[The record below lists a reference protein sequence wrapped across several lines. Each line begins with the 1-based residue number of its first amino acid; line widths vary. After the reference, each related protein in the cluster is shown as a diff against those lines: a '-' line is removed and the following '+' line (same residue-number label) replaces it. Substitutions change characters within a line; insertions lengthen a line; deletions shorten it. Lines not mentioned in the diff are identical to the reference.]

1 MLASTVRSAL
11 ITCSRMLAIA
21 EFVQYLLHRASQI
34 LLPLHLIRPP
44 LGEVPEPGRHD
55 DILPKQEQRAN
66 LVTAHPLKHDAVSS
80 LGGPHEGTGVRAH
93 AAALDAGSGQVLT
106 DRNGEVGGLLG
117 RDGCP
122 RFVRPDVRACRE

>member
-66 LVTAHPLKHDAVSS
+66 LVTAVVSTKRCPLRGCGKGAGPRAGRSRLVS
-80 LGGPHEGTGVRAH
+80 G
-93 AAALDAGSGQVLT
+93 
-106 DRNGEVGGLLG
+106 
-117 RDGCP
+117 
-122 RFVRPDVRACRE
+122 